1 MEDKELIEALSEKC
15 KNLEEIINSKTIW
28 LNSYYVADIKKR
40 QRKFSL
46 PEWVSEEDIE
56 YKIIDRKLW
65 KIFILIK

>member
-1 MEDKELIEALSEKC
+1 MEDKELIEALIEKC

-40 QRKFSL
+40 QRKFNF
-46 PEWVSEEDIE
+46 PEWISEEDIE